1 TLNLQTPGTTTH
13 AVKSSIRE
21 NAWPITGIWLMM
33 SSLSQR
39 KKIKR
44 ATRLVWEK
52 DEAAEPT
59 AGVGGVAALSERF
72 QAVPWGLENV
82 CIVLCRGN
90 VDLSSPGK

>member
-1 TLNLQTPGTTTH
+1 TLNLQTPGTTTR

-33 SSLSQR
+33 SSLSQE
-39 KKIKR
+39 KNQ

-59 AGVGGVAALSERF
+59 AGGEGVAALSERF
-72 QAVPWGLENV
+72 QAVPWGLEKV